1 MIHLDPEAAY
11 RQISALVTTMP
22 NLRSVTDDYS
32 VPPETQLWL
41 GRVHALLSRMGMH
54 TEAVAVSTYST
65 RLNGRD
71 AAGARD
77 QITSALYRGLAAAEL
92 RAPAAVQGS
101 FIAAGDQFDAFSAL
115 GKVLSQATGDVVM
128 VDPYMDEVTLTDFL
142 PLVSEGVSIRLLS
155 DAHSVKPTLKPAVG
169 KWQQQYGDVRPLS
182 AKLSAPRS
190 LHDRLIILDSSSAW
204 ILTQSLKDFA
214 ARSPGSIAKVDAEAA
229 SLKVR
234 AYEAMWTS
242 ATDL

>member
-1 MIHLDPEAAY
+1 LSGDHDNRPCFRIPPAICHDP
-11 RQISALVTTMP
+11 
-22 NLRSVTDDYS
+22 
-32 VPPETQLWL
+32 
-41 GRVHALLSRMGMH
+41 
-54 TEAVAVSTYST
+54 
-65 RLNGRD
+65 RLN
-71 AAGARD
+71 AGDYLLLIER
-77 QITSALYRGLAAAEL
+77 
-92 RAPAAVQGS
+92 PHP
-101 FIAAGDQFDAFSAL
+101 AGDQFDAFSAL